1 MTSPMFPRLVPAAV
15 LLAVL
20 TFLAPIGYG
29 QDAQQVPSPG
39 GMRSVTEPPTRLVVT
54 CWGAAGR
61 VSGSL
66 FVVDTGNAL
75 WMVDCGAF
83 FPDGEGGEA
92 EYEAEQ
98 LSATLPVDAAAVDAL
113 LLTHAHSDHCG
124 RVPLLV
130 NSGFGGP
137 ILATPPTARLLEPM
151 LGSAVRFDRQQER
164 TWAWS
169 ERSRANAQRSGRH
182 LTVHWRGCRFAQS
195 IAPHNLAT
203 EIGNAADLDRRL
215 AQFDRPVTPMLC
227 RECIKAEVGAILDQ
241 VRPVEYGQPIHLAP
255 GVRAGLLDAGHIPG
269 SAGVVLEVDLDGER
283 WRVLFSGDLGADLS
297 PVLAGPR
304 PAPNVDAVFVEAT
317 YGATRRE
324 PSVHGEREQFRR
336 RVGEAVGRGGVV
348 WIPCFALD
356 RTQRILYE
364 LRLAQAEGLLP
375 ESLPIYCP
383 SPTAKE
389 ITAIYRENRQAGWF
403 RDEVARNADAFT
415 PREILTTLPSP
426 AKLPRPCILIST
438 SDITYTEWMR
448 AMLRALLPEK
458 STTMLLVGYS
468 DPHTAA
474 GRLKAGAGELT
485 IDGRPTPVAA
495 AVHSFGCFSGHGDAT
510 DIDRWLGNVA
520 PSAPILLVHG
530 GTEELR
536 SRAAQLREAGRR
548 SVHIPEHGK
557 PIDLVELMR
566 AGREGKRE

>member
-1 MTSPMFPRLVPAAV
+1 
-15 LLAVL
+15 
-20 TFLAPIGYG
+20 
-29 QDAQQVPSPG
+29 
-39 GMRSVTEPPTRLVVT
+39 
-54 CWGAAGR
+54 
-61 VSGSL
+61 
-66 FVVDTGNAL
+66 
-75 WMVDCGAF
+75 MVDCGAF

-98 LSATLPVDAAAVDAL
+98 LSATLPVGAAAVDAL

-130 NSGFGGP
+130 NSGFRGP

-169 ERSRANAQRSGRH
+169 ERSRAKAQRTGRH
-182 LTVHWRGCRFAQS
+182 LTIHWRDCRFAQS

-203 EIGNAADLDRRL
+203 ETGNAADLDRRL
-215 AQFDRPVTPMLC
+215 AQFERPVAPMLC

-241 VRPVEYGQPIHLAP
+241 VRRVEYEEPIYLAP

-269 SAGVVLEVDLDGER
+269 SAGVVLEVELDGER

-317 YGATRRE
+317 YGDTRRE
-324 PSVHGEREQFRR
+324 PAVRGEREQFRR
-336 RVGEAVGRGGVV
+336 RVGEAVARGGVV

-364 LRLAQAEGLLP
+364 LRLAQEEGLLP

-383 SPTAKE
+383 SPSAKD

-403 RDEVARNADAFT
+403 RDDVAENADAFT
-415 PREILTTLPSP
+415 PREIVTTVPSP

-448 AMLRALLPEK
+448 TMLRALLPEA

-474 GRLKAGAGELT
+474 GRLKAGVEELMV
-485 IDGRPTPVAA
+485 DGQPTSVAA
-495 AVHSFGCFSGHGDAT
+495 AVHAFGCFSGHGDAT
-510 DIDRWLGNVA
+510 DIDRWLGNIA

-530 GTEELR
+530 GPEELQL
-536 SRAAQLREAGRR
+536 RAAQLRETGRR